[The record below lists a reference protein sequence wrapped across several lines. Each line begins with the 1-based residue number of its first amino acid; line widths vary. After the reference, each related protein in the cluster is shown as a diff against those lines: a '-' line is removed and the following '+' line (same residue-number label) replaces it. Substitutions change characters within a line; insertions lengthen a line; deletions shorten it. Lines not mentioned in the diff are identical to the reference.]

1 MFYKNKQKGF
11 SLLEVV
17 IGLGILSFIIFGLF
31 SVSELSLRIIHEN
44 TKNIQAAFL
53 LEEGIEAIRVLRDSG
68 WQLNIQPL
76 NSSTDYY
83 LEFSGAIWKST
94 TTNLY
99 IDNIFERKF
108 VFSDVYRNTDD
119 DISDSGTLDSNAKKV
134 TVYVSWLL
142 PGTGTTTKSISTYL
156 INLFK
161 N

>member
-1 MFYKNKQKGF
+1 MFYKNKEKGF

-31 SVSELSLRIIHEN
+31 SVSELSLEIIYEN

-53 LEEGIEAIRVLRDSG
+53 LEEGIEAIKVLRDSG
-68 WQLNIQPL
+68 WQSNIQPL
-76 NSSTDYY
+76 SPSTDYY

-94 TTNLY
+94 TTDLY
-99 IDNIFERKF
+99 IDNTFERKF
-108 VFSDVYRNTDD
+108 VLSDVYRNTDD

-134 TVYVSWLL
+134 TVYVSWFL
-142 PGTGTTTKSISTYL
+142 PGTGTTTKNISTYL